1 LGLQRISLCFNL
13 RHTLFSMTEQVSNT
27 VHDTSSTFFDVR
39 RVKIGRRPNTA
50 VERLVYSTL
59 IAIFDTLDVVLC
71 WARPFD
77 KKLEDRVRKI
87 YSRPSFVLI
96 PCLT

>member
-1 LGLQRISLCFNL
+1 
-13 RHTLFSMTEQVSNT
+13 MTEQVSNT

-50 VERLVYSTL
+50 VEHLVYSTL

-71 WARPFD
+71 WQSPFD
-77 KKLEDRVRKI
+77 NKLEARVRKI